1 MHLSRRIRKK
11 MHSNNELQEVS
22 RGHSTGGK
30 KPGRAEQSQV
40 LSKRRKETGMK
51 NAEYCQETGCPQR
64 DSAEHEEYA
73 GAQST
78 GTREVGERDGARL
91 LEAIL
96 SRGNLNN
103 AYKRVRANGGAPGI
117 DGMLS
122 LIHI

>member
-51 NAEYCQETGCPQR
+51 NAEYCQETGCR
-64 DSAEHEEYA
+64 KGIVRNTKSMRERRVLGLGRSAKGRCKTA
-73 GAQST
+73 
-78 GTREVGERDGARL
+78 
-91 LEAIL
+91 
-96 SRGNLNN
+96 
-103 AYKRVRANGGAPGI
+103 
-117 DGMLS
+117 
-122 LIHI
+122 

>member
-1 MHLSRRIRKK
+1 
-11 MHSNNELQEVS
+11 
-22 RGHSTGGK
+22 
-30 KPGRAEQSQV
+30 
-40 LSKRRKETGMK
+40 MK

-117 DGMLS
+117 DGMTVEDALPW
-122 LIHI
+122 LREHREELLEAIRQGKYKP

>member
-1 MHLSRRIRKK
+1 
-11 MHSNNELQEVS
+11 
-22 RGHSTGGK
+22 
-30 KPGRAEQSQV
+30 
-40 LSKRRKETGMK
+40 MK

-117 DGMLS
+117 DGMTVEEIRPAALVLNGHVKHS
-122 LIHI
+122 HHNAGCEQGPAE